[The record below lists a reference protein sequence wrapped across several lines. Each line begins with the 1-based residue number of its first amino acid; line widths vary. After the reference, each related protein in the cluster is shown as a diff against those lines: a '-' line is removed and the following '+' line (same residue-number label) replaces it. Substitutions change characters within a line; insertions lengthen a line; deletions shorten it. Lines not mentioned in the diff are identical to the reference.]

1 MKKPTAQYKS
11 DQSVDFIAEP
21 KSLVKRKM
29 DGEKTI
35 HFFEHHS

>member
-11 DQSVDFIAEP
+11 DQSVDFIAEL

-29 DGEKTI
+29 GGEKAI
-35 HFFEHHS
+35 HFPEDHS